1 MLYGVDV
8 HAQYQAGLDL
18 AKLKAEGYTFFVTK
32 SSEGLHIP
40 PIAGSSAEFRRRY
53 LAWIEQARAVGMVP
67 GLYHWIDSSAPGSD
81 QARFFHKLVVE
92 AGGPAG
98 MLIQLDCEDDA
109 SYQQLLDFTTTWV
122 QLSAGHPFL
131 LYTGKWWWGP
141 RGWNGTAITPYL
153 WDSHYL
159 TADADTVSDD
169 PAVFAARI
177 PSSWWAPGYGGWGSP
192 AILQF
197 TSRGDAGSL
206 GNNVD
211 LNVFRGSLADLAVL
225 TGGEDMTPEEHQ
237 MLSELYAGRQVAP
250 WQYKNDDGIAQ
261 FAKTN
266 PGEWYPDM
274 HAVVWDTYR
283 KVRALEGKLAAG
295 GLTAAEVAAELAKLI
310 PAPPTAE
317 QVADVLAARLK
328 D

>member
-18 AKLKAEGYTFFVTK
+18 GKLKAEGYTFFVTK

-53 LAWIEQARAVGMVP
+53 LSWVELARSVGMVP
-67 GLYHWIDSSAPGSD
+67 GLYHWIDSSAPGAD
-81 QARFFHKLVVE
+81 QARFFYKLVLE
-92 AGGPAG
+92 AGGPGG

-109 SYQQLLDFTTTWV
+109 SYQQLLDFTTTWA

-141 RGWNGTAITPYL
+141 RGWNGTAVTPYL

-159 TADADTVSDD
+159 TADADTISDD

-177 PSSWWAPGYGGWGSP
+177 PASWWAPGYGGWGSP

-211 LNVFRGSLADLAVL
+211 LNVFRGGLADLAVL
-225 TGGEDMTPEEHQ
+225 TGGEDMLTPED
-237 MLSELYAGRQVAP
+237 LTTLQVAP
-250 WQYKNDDGIAQ
+250 WQYRNADGVADWAKNKPND
-261 FAKTN
+261 
-266 PGEWYPDM
+266 WYPDM

-283 KVRALEGKLAAG
+283 KVEALAAKLAALEVG
-295 GLTAAEVAAELAKLI
+295 GVDLDALAEKVAAAVGKREAAADRARADEL
-310 PAPPTAE
+310 
-317 QVADVLAARLK
+317 D
-328 D
+328 